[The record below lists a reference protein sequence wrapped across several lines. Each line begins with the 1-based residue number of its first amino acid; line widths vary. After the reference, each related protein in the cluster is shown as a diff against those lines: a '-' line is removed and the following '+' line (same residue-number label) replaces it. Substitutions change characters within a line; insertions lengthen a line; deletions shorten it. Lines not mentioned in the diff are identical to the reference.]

1 MHAWLQSIERFCDCT
16 RRYDFSAECVL
27 GRPRTFVFFNVSGR
41 EGGSCRLLYQ
51 GKKNADV
58 AFKYEEK
65 YTCNYFALF
74 YPEVGTLMSSE
85 HKVIPASFFL
95 E

>member
-1 MHAWLQSIERFCDCT
+1 MHGCSRS
-16 RRYDFSAECVL
+16 RDFVIVREDMISVRNAFLVDHGLLFSLTFL
-27 GRPRTFVFFNVSGR
+27 GVKAVAAVYYIRA
-41 EGGSCRLLYQ
+41 
-51 GKKNADV
+51 KKNADV